1 MNTIA
6 LGIVFIAVCYAIM
19 LLRFNARLLSK
30 NNALLTENSVLRNT
44 LKTIEETHRNQL
56 AALRQLFNE
65 RIEAMQHEIA
75 DIRQRWTVSASE
87 QQWQSDYIEIL
98 EESHFAN
105 LIALP
110 RKPRKKLLR
119 PVIKPTDEEDY
130 RDVTI
135 IDEMMSGVVAK
146 AEQWSE

>member
-6 LGIVFIAVCYAIM
+6 LVILFGVAVYAVV
-19 LLRFNARLLSK
+19 LLRFNAQLLTK
-30 NNALLTENSVLRNT
+30 NNALLTENSVLRST

-110 RKPRKKLLR
+110 RKPRKRLLR
-119 PVIKPTDEEDY
+119 PVIKPTSEEDN
-130 RDVTI
+130 RDITI
-135 IDEMMSGVVAK
+135 IDEMTSGVVTK